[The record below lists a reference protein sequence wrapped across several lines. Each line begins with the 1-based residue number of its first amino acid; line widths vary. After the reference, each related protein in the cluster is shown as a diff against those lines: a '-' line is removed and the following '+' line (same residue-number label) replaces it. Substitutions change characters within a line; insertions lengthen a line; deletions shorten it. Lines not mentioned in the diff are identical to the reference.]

1 MSQFRLGPVCL
12 VFCFFIVMFA
22 SCFVVLA
29 AEPTPISHTPPSA
42 ARDADEPIDLDVVR
56 SRVDQLGT
64 ADTAS
69 QGSVTK
75 EELSSRPV
83 YRVGQLLESVPGLV
97 VTIHSGE
104 AKANQ
109 FFIRGFNLDH
119 GTDFATFI
127 DDVPYNEPTHA
138 HGQGY
143 TLLGSFIPE
152 MEDGLDYTKGPFYPQ
167 VGDFAGL
174 GSAHVRLTDDLPN
187 FVSGSA
193 GTLGDE
199 RLAFGGTLHLNDGD
213 RLIGAGAIAHLDG
226 PWARPDDYQGFSG
239 TLRYVHGDR
248 DNGFDITALAFRSQS
263 NFTTDQP
270 VAAFQGGLISRFG
283 SLNPSDGGFNQRYS
297 LAGHYYVSG
306 DDWKWTTSAY
316 VVNSRLTL
324 WNDFTHYLVDPI
336 NGDQEEQNETRFTE
350 GGQTALIH
358 TDQIAGIPTETEIGL
373 QGRHDSAYIDRRHDE
388 DRVVLPN
395 CPDSPFGG
403 GLYVCNADN
412 VTLGNVA
419 AYIENTTRWLPWF
432 RTAFSLREDYEGGTD
447 HSLVTG
453 FNGSVNKTL
462 LEPKGSLIFGSFDQ
476 SEFYLSAGRGFHT
489 NDLRGVLGTVPDVG
503 AINPNLVTPLITKID
518 SEEVGVRSDI
528 IPQVHLT
535 AALFTEHFDSY
546 LTYDADNGVND
557 VGPPA
562 RLTGVEVSAQY
573 KPFPW
578 LELNG
583 DINFTHSRYLV
594 NASNEAYYGVPGPYI
609 PDAPSVIGSFGAIV
623 DNLGPWFGG
632 VALRWLGQQPL
643 VGDNSLTTPG
653 YKEVNVSVGYKIN
666 ARTQIMLNVFNLFN
680 TNAAASQYAYEY
692 QLTPISQPQF
702 GATYHPLEPIS
713 VRLTLTARF

>member
-1 MSQFRLGPVCL
+1 MAGFRVANAYL
-12 VFCFFIVMFA
+12 VAGFCSALIVPN
-22 SCFVVLA
+22 LA
-29 AEPTPISHTPPSA
+29 VRAAAPTPGQSSPAEAGVT
-42 ARDADEPIDLDVVR
+42 DQPIDVDVVR
-56 SRVDQLGT
+56 SRADLLGT
-64 ADTAS
+64 ATSAS
-69 QGSVTK
+69 QGAVTQ
-75 EELSSRPV
+75 EELALRPV

-97 VTIHSGE
+97 VTLHAGE

-152 MEDGLDYTKGPFYPQ
+152 MADGLDYTKGPFFPQ

-174 GSAHVRLTDDLPN
+174 GSAHIRLTDDLPN
-187 FVSGSA
+187 FISVSG

-199 RLAFGGTLHLNDGD
+199 RVSLGGTLHLDNGD
-213 RLIGAGAIAHLDG
+213 RLIAMGAIAHLDG
-226 PWARPDDYQGFSG
+226 PWAHPDNYQGLNG
-239 TLRYVHGDR
+239 TMRYVHGDR
-248 DNGFDITALAFRSQS
+248 DNGFDLTVLAFRSQS

-270 VAAFQGGLISRFG
+270 VSAFQDGLISRFG
-283 SLNPSDGGFNQRYS
+283 TLSPSDGAFNQRYS
-297 LAGHYYVSG
+297 LAGHYYMSG
-306 DDWKWTTSAY
+306 DNWKWTTSAY
-316 VVNSRLTL
+316 VVNSRLTM

-336 NGDQEEQNETRFTE
+336 HGDQEQQDENRFTE
-350 GGQTALIH
+350 GGQTAFIH
-358 TDQIAGIPTETEIGL
+358 TDTVAGIPTETEIGL
-373 QGRHDSAYIDRRHDE
+373 QGRHDSEYIDRRHDE
-388 DRVVLPN
+388 DRVVLPD

-419 AYIENTTRWLPWF
+419 AYVQNTTRWLPWF
-432 RTAFSLREDYEGGTD
+432 RTAFSLREDYVGGTD

-453 FNGSVNKTL
+453 FSGQISKTL
-462 LEPKGSLIFGSFDQ
+462 LEPKGSLIFGPFQ
-476 SEFYLSAGRGFHT
+476 KTEFYVSAGRGFHT

-503 AINPNLVTPLITKID
+503 AINPNLTSSLITKID
-518 SEEVGVRSDI
+518 SEEVGLRTDI
-528 IPQVHLT
+528 IPRTHLT
-535 AALFTEHFDSY
+535 AALFTEHFASY
-546 LTYDADNGVND
+546 LTYDADNGVDD

-573 KPFPW
+573 KPFEW

-583 DINFTHSRYLV
+583 NVNFTHSRYLV
-594 NASNEAYYGVPGPYI
+594 NASTEAYYGVPGAYI
-609 PDAPSVIGSFGAIV
+609 PNAPGFIGSFGAIV
-623 DNLGPWFGG
+623 DHLGPWFGG
-632 VALRWLGQQPL
+632 VAVRWLGTQPL

-653 YKEVNVSVGYKIN
+653 YKEVNLSVGYRIN
-666 ARTQIMLNVFNLFN
+666 DHMRVLLNVFNLFN

-692 QLTPISQPQF
+692 RVSPTAAPQF
-702 GATYHPLEPIS
+702 GATYHELEPLS
-713 VRLTLTARF
+713 ARLTLTATF